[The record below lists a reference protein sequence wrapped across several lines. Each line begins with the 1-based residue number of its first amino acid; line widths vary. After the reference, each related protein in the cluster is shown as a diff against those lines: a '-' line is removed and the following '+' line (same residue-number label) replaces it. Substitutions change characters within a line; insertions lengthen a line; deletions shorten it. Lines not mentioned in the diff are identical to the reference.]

1 MNRDQWLAFLRSN
14 DEEAKELLQQHP
26 GLEPV
31 GDGLDMK
38 ARWKDPGFRA
48 RNAAAVRE
56 TLKARWKDPG
66 FRARNAAAVRENWKD
81 PEFRAR
87 HAAAVR
93 ENWKDPEFRARH
105 AAAVRENWKDPEFRA
120 RNAAAV
126 SAAQRRRWRT
136 YRRKPSP

>member
-48 RNAAAVRE
+48 R
-56 TLKARWKDPG
+56 
-66 FRARNAAAVRENWKD
+66 
-81 PEFRAR
+81 

-105 AAAVRENWKDPEFRA
+105 AAAVRETLKARWKDPGFRA

>member
-48 RNAAAVRE
+48 R
-56 TLKARWKDPG
+56 
-66 FRARNAAAVRENWKD
+66 
-81 PEFRAR
+81 
-87 HAAAVR
+87 H
-93 ENWKDPEFRARH
+93 
-105 AAAVRENWKDPEFRA
+105 
-120 RNAAAV
+120 AAAV